1 MFVLKSLLLGIGL
14 AMDAVAVSMAN
25 GLQNPNMK
33 EERKLNIASGFR
45 TDSLLSWLKNAHLRD
60 SKEKKTR
67 RWRNRSFCGC
77 HSPIKKG
84 RKRSGEQGLSEK
96 RGEKRGEAGG
106 VC

>member
-45 TDSLLSWLKNAHLRD
+45 TDSLLSWLKNAD
-60 SKEKKTR
+60 
-67 RWRNRSFCGC
+67 
-77 HSPIKKG
+77 
-84 RKRSGEQGLSEK
+84 
-96 RGEKRGEAGG
+96 
-106 VC
+106 